1 MRASPVS
8 SRRRADCA
16 HRSEPIPSVS
26 MVRRRSIYVAGGDRG
41 AQRIC
46 SDSSGGE
53 ESARAERG
61 VGLGFPRP
69 ARKPMIFTGLRSEIA
84 RGLPTT
90 TSFSP
95 PSMV

>member
-26 MVRRRSIYVAGGDRG
+26 RVRRRSIYVAGGDRG

-53 ESARAERG
+53 ESARA
-61 VGLGFPRP
+61 VPSINLSFPRP
-69 ARKPMIFTGLRSEIA
+69 ARKPLM
-84 RGLPTT
+84 
-90 TSFSP
+90 FSHQG
-95 PSMV
+95 